1 MTTKQRVLMFVYS
14 NRNIWGAALALVGL
28 LLYFTGIIDRF
39 WYLIVPGLYAIG
51 WLIAPQSEA
60 VDLQLRQEMSA
71 DEIRHQLDELSRVA
85 RKKLP
90 KDLAA
95 QVDSIKNT
103 IIGMLP
109 LLVNANP
116 ADKDVYTVR
125 ETALHYLPDTLQNY
139 LNLPSA
145 YANYHPIK
153 DGKTAK
159 QLLSEQLAL
168 LDEEMKEIA
177 VDLNKADSQ
186 KLLAHGRFLRDRF
199 QESESWL
206 T

>member
-1 MTTKQRVLMFVYS
+1 MFVYS
-14 NRNIWGAALALVGL
+14 NKNIAGCALALIGL

-51 WLIAPQSEA
+51 WLIAPQSPA
-60 VDLQLRQEMSA
+60 VDVQMRQEMSA
-71 DEIRHQLDELSRVA
+71 DEIRQQLNELSKIAKR
-85 RKKLP
+85 KLP

-95 QVDSIKNT
+95 QVESIKAT
-103 IIGMLP
+103 IIDMLP
-109 LLVNANP
+109 LLVNAGP
-116 ADKDVYTVR
+116 SDRDVFAVR
-125 ETALHYLPDTLQNY
+125 QTALQYLPDTLQNY
-139 LNLPSA
+139 LNLPPA

-153 DGKTAK
+153 DGKTAR
-159 QLLSEQLAL
+159 QLLSEQLAM

-177 VDLNKADSQ
+177 VDLNKSDSQ